1 VEDNNRH
8 ASMMTPRRTDIAA
21 IATVAVMLA
30 SGARGQSYPERIIEM
45 VIPGTPGNSA
55 DIVGRVL
62 MDGMSKGLGQHL
74 IAINKPG
81 ADGIVATSAVAQAKP
96 DGYTLLHGAAWT
108 LTVAPLTEL
117 HTAYTRKSF
126 DPICQTFKN
135 EQVIVAR
142 PNTYRTVAELIASN
156 KAKSGGL
163 NYGTPGI
170 GTIPHLAMAELA
182 QMANTEFNQVPFRS
196 TADSIQMT
204 LAGQVDFAVAP
215 LTAVAN
221 SNLTMLGL
229 FAAKRNPSIPD
240 VRTLAEQGFD
250 VSPLSVGGV
259 LAPAGLPTDVRGK
272 LEAACMAAMQTDAFK
287 FMAKTTF
294 QPSDFSGDASVFTLN
309 IDKDAQEKQRLLT
322 ALGMAKKQR

>member
-1 VEDNNRH
+1 MV
-8 ASMMTPRRTDIAA
+8 
-21 IATVAVMLA
+21 LA

-62 MDGMSKGLGQHL
+62 MDGMSKELGQHL

-81 ADGIVATSAVAQAKP
+81 AGGIVATSAVAQAKP

-108 LTVAPLTEL
+108 LTVAPLTDL

-135 EQVIVAR
+135 EQLIVAR
-142 PNTYRTVAELIASN
+142 PNTYKTVAELIASN

-170 GTIPHLAMAELA
+170 GTIPHLAMAELSQLA
-182 QMANTEFNQVPFRS
+182 KTEFNQVPFRS

-229 FAAKRNPSIPD
+229 FAEKRNPSIPD
-240 VRTLAEQGFD
+240 VPTLAEQGFD
-250 VSPLSVGGV
+250 VAPLSIGGV
-259 LAPAGLPTDVRGK
+259 FAPAGLPTDVRSK

-294 QPSDFSGDASVFTLN
+294 QPSNFSGDAGVFTQN
-309 IDKDAQEKQRLLT
+309 IDRDAEEKQRLLT
-322 ALGMAKKQR
+322 ALGMVKNQR

>member
-1 VEDNNRH
+1 
-8 ASMMTPRRTDIAA
+8 MMTRRWTIF
-21 IATVAVMLA
+21 ATVASLAMVLA

-62 MDGMSKGLGQHL
+62 MDGMSKELGQHL

-81 ADGIVATSAVAQAKP
+81 AGGVVATSAVAQAKP

-108 LTVAPLTEL
+108 LTVAPLTDL

-126 DPICQTFKN
+126 DPICQTFRN
-135 EQVIVAR
+135 DQLIVAR

-170 GTIPHLAMAELA
+170 GTIPHLAMAQLS
-182 QMANTEFNQVPFRS
+182 QMAHTEFNQVPFRS
-196 TADSIQMT
+196 TTDSIQMT

-215 LTAVAN
+215 VTSVAN
-221 SNLTMLGL
+221 SNLAMLGV
-229 FAAKRNPSIPD
+229 FATKRNPQIPD
-240 VRTLAEQGFD
+240 VPTLAEQGFD
-250 VSPLSVGGV
+250 VSPLSIGGV
-259 LAPAGLPTDVRGK
+259 FAPAGIPIDVHGK
-272 LEAACMAAMQTDAFK
+272 LEAACMAAMETAAFK
-287 FMAKTTF
+287 PTAKNTF
-294 QPSDFSGDASVFTLN
+294 QPSDFSGDSSFFTSN
-309 IDKDAQEKQRLLT
+309 IDKDADEKQRLLT
-322 ALGMAKKQR
+322 ALGMAKTQH

>member
-1 VEDNNRH
+1 
-8 ASMMTPRRTDIAA
+8 MTRRWTIF
-21 IATVAVMLA
+21 ATVASLAMVLA

-62 MDGMSKGLGQHL
+62 MDGMSKELGQHL

-81 ADGIVATSAVAQAKP
+81 AGGVVATSAVAQAKP

-108 LTVAPLTEL
+108 LTVAPLTDL

-126 DPICQTFKN
+126 DPICQTFRN
-135 EQVIVAR
+135 DQLIVAR

-170 GTIPHLAMAELA
+170 GTIPHLAMAQLS
-182 QMANTEFNQVPFRS
+182 QMAHTEFNQVPFRS
-196 TADSIQMT
+196 TTDSIQMT

-215 LTAVAN
+215 VTSVAN
-221 SNLTMLGL
+221 SNLAMLGV
-229 FAAKRNPSIPD
+229 FATKRNPQIPD
-240 VRTLAEQGFD
+240 VPTLAEQGFD
-250 VSPLSVGGV
+250 VSPLSIGGV
-259 LAPAGLPTDVRGK
+259 FAPAGIPIDVHGK
-272 LEAACMAAMQTDAFK
+272 LEAACMAAMETAAFK
-287 FMAKTTF
+287 LMAKNTF
-294 QPSDFSGDASVFTLN
+294 QPSDFSGDSSFFTSN
-309 IDKDAQEKQRLLT
+309 IDKDADEKQRLLT
-322 ALGMAKKQR
+322 ALGMAKTQH